1 MFLILLEGGR
11 GGKLIHTRLSFK
23 KMNVPKK
30 TGSAESF
37 ENIWTSTEGQGG
49 SGDSTNH
56 GVFLDEKNVVD
67 EKCTE
72 D

>member
-1 MFLILLEGGR
+1 
-11 GGKLIHTRLSFK
+11 
-23 KMNVPKK
+23 MNVPKK